1 MKNDLSETAFE
12 HMIALFL
19 FKTVEVQYIS
29 SINLLACSFKKF
41 FHLYKTT
48 TKYYRVTRVREGPSS
63 FIIIILKL

>member
-41 FHLYKTT
+41 FPPIQNNNKIL
-48 TKYYRVTRVREGPSS
+48 SS
-63 FIIIILKL
+63 NKG